1 MKLARP
7 TLAVLFAAI
16 VALALPVTAGA
27 QAHGRGRIFVLMVWD
42 GLRPDF
48 VTRAETPTL
57 YALTREGVLFDRQHA
72 QFPTVTMVNASALAT
87 GAPPSITGMFG
98 DTMYL
103 GPALEARGVNLAG
116 SALEPFGRMPMQLED
131 TRRLSDLNSQG
142 VFNGDLLGI
151 DSLVQEIGREGGYT
165 AVIGKQGP
173 AFVFD
178 DRVLTVT
185 RGKDERGQPHA
196 DFMFATDDAA
206 APPAEAA
213 QFFAGLPEASR
224 TGVWDEKVDDYFT
237 RVAIDQALP
246 KARASASA
254 GRPALVVLWLHNPD
268 LTQHHAGLGTT
279 AAIQALH
286 DADFN
291 LAAVRSAIRKLG
303 IEDRTDLMVVSDH
316 GFATIRLRVNLAG
329 LLVEAGLK
337 KSMESSDVIVAPN
350 GGADLVYLSRA
361 IFKTHEAVRDRLQK
375 IVNFAEAQEWCGPI
389 FSREAAPDDPSR
401 RGRRQL
407 RTPLPGPYLGWIDG
421 TFTEGAVGAFNP
433 ARSPDLILSFAEVPD
448 LDNRSFT
455 GPTEPA
461 FTLGVKGQQS
471 VPNNSQPLVHP
482 VKGLV
487 YADVGGAKGWTT
499 GMGMHGSA
507 GVREIRNFCAAAGPD
522 FKHLFHDTTPTGNLD
537 VTPTIEQVLGVMP
550 NVGAGGA
557 RPAGRVMTEAL
568 AGNRPFAGVAHQFV
582 LTTNL
587 VLQGVEAISRLKMT
601 RLGDRFYLDGS
612 EVERKPLGS
621 SP

>member
-1 MKLARP
+1 MKFPRS
-7 TLAVLFAAI
+7 TLAALFAAI
-16 VALALPVTAGA
+16 IALALPVSAGA

-48 VTRAETPTL
+48 VTRSDTPAL
-57 YALTREGVLFDRQHA
+57 YALAHDGVRFDRQHA
-72 QFPTVTMVNASALAT
+72 QYPTVTMVNASALAT
-87 GAPPSITGMFG
+87 GAPPSTTGMLG
-98 DTMYL
+98 DTMYI
-103 GPALEARGVNLAG
+103 GPALEALGLKLAG
-116 SALEPFGRMPMQLED
+116 TALEQFGNGPVQLES
-131 TRRLSDLNSQG
+131 TRRLSDLNDSG

-151 DSLVQEIGREGGYT
+151 DSVVQEIGREGGYT

-173 AFVFD
+173 AFLFD

-185 RGKDERGQPHA
+185 RGNDERGQPHA
-196 DFMFATDDAA
+196 DFIFATDDAA
-206 APPAEAA
+206 APPAEAET
-213 QFFAGLPEASR
+213 FFAGLPPASR
-224 TGVWDEKVDDYFT
+224 AGVWDEKVDDYFT
-237 RVAIDQALP
+237 RVTIERALP
-246 KARASASA
+246 RAREAASA
-254 GRPALVVLWLHNPD
+254 GRPAMIVLWLHSPD

-337 KSMESSDVIVAPN
+337 KSMDSSDVIVAPD
-350 GGADLVYLSRA
+350 GGSDLVYLSRA
-361 IFKTHEAVRDRLQK
+361 IFKTPGAVRDRLQK

-389 FSREAAPDDPSR
+389 FSREAAPEEPSR
-401 RGRRQL
+401 RGHRHL
-407 RTPLPGPYLGWIDG
+407 HAPLPGPYLGWIDG
-421 TFTEGAVGAFNP
+421 TFTQEVVGAFNP
-433 ARSPDLILSFAEVPD
+433 ARSPDLIVSFAEVPD
-448 LDNRSFT
+448 LDNREFT
-455 GPTEPA
+455 GPARPA

-507 GVREIRNFCAAAGPD
+507 GVREIHNFCAATGPD
-522 FKHLFHDTTPTGNLD
+522 FKHLFRDTTPTGNVD
-537 VTPTIEQVLGVMP
+537 VTPTIEQVLGIMP
-550 NVGAGGA
+550 NVGPHGA

-568 AGNRPFAGVAHQFV
+568 AEHRAYAGVAHQFV
-582 LTTNL
+582 LTTDL
-587 VLQGVEAISRLKMT
+587 VLQGVEAISRLRMT
-601 RLGDRFYLDGS
+601 RLGDRYYLDGS
-612 EVERKPLGS
+612 EVVRKPLGS

>member
-1 MKLARP
+1 MKFLRFS
-7 TLAVLFAAI
+7 LAVLLTAI
-16 VALALPVTAGA
+16 IAVALPVAAWA

-48 VTRAETPTL
+48 VTRSDTPAL

-72 QFPTVTMVNASALAT
+72 QFPTVTMVNAAALAT
-87 GAPPSITGMFG
+87 GTPPSVTGILG

-103 GPALEARGVNLAG
+103 GPALEARGVNPAG
-116 SALEPFGRMPMQLED
+116 TALEQFASAPMRLED
-131 TRRLSDLNSQG
+131 TRRLSELNGSG
-142 VFNGDLLGI
+142 AFKGDLLGI
-151 DSLVQEIGREGGYT
+151 DSVVQEIGREGGYT

-173 AFVFD
+173 AFLFD

-185 RGKDERGQPHA
+185 RGKDERGRPHA

-206 APPAEAA
+206 APPAVAER
-213 QFFAGLPEASR
+213 FFAGLPPASR
-224 TGVWDEKVDDYFT
+224 IGVSDEKVDDYFT
-237 RVAIDQALP
+237 SVATERALP
-246 KARASASA
+246 RARDAAAA

-268 LTQHHAGLGTT
+268 ITEHRAGLGTLH
-279 AAIQALH
+279 AIQALH

-291 LAAVRSAIRKLG
+291 LAAVRRAIRKLG

-337 KSMESSDVIVAPN
+337 KSMVSNDVIVAPN
-350 GGADLVYLSRA
+350 GGSDLVYLSRA
-361 IFKTHEAVRDRLQK
+361 IFKTTAAVRDRLQK
-375 IVNFAEAQEWCGPI
+375 IVDFAEAQEWCGPI
-389 FSREAAPDDPSR
+389 FSREPAPEDPSPR
-401 RGRRQL
+401 RRR
-407 RTPLPGPYLGWIDG
+407 RHAPLPGPYLGWING
-421 TFTEGAVGAFNP
+421 TFTEGVVDALSP
-433 ARSPDLILSFAEVPD
+433 SRSPDLIVSFAEVPD
-448 LDNRSFT
+448 LNNRTFT

-461 FTLGVKGQQS
+461 FSLGVKGQQS
-471 VPNNSQPLVHP
+471 VPNKSQPLVHP

-487 YADVGGAKGWTT
+487 YADVGEANGWTT

-507 GVREIRNFCAAAGPD
+507 GVREIHNFCAAAGPD
-522 FKHLFHDTTPTGNLD
+522 FKHRFRDTTPTGNVD

-550 NVGAGGA
+550 NVGPHGA

-568 AGNRPFAGVAHQFV
+568 AGQRRYVGVAHQFV

-587 VLQGVEAISRLKMT
+587 VLQGVEAISRLRMT
-601 RLGDRFYLDGS
+601 RLGDRYYLDGS
-612 EVERKPLGS
+612 EVVRKPLGS

>member
-1 MKLARP
+1 MKLARL
-7 TLAVLFAAI
+7 TVVFLLTAMIAV
-16 VALALPVTAGA
+16 ALPVAAGA
-27 QAHGRGRIFVLMVWD
+27 QAHGRARVFVLMVWD

-48 VTRAETPTL
+48 VTRSDTPTL
-57 YALTREGVLFDRQHA
+57 YAMSREGVLFDRHHA
-72 QFPTVTMVNASALAT
+72 QYPTVTMVNAAALAT
-87 GAPPSITGMFG
+87 GAPPAITGMLG

-103 GPALEARGVNLAG
+103 GPALEARGVNVAG
-116 SALEPFGRMPMQLED
+116 TSLEPFARVPMKLED
-131 TRRLSDLNSQG
+131 TRRLSELNATG
-142 VFNGDLLGI
+142 VLNGDLLGM
-151 DSLVQEIGREGGYT
+151 DSVVQEIGREGGYT

-173 AFVFD
+173 AFIFD

-206 APPAEAA
+206 APPAEAEK
-213 QFFAGLPEASR
+213 FFAGLPEASHA
-224 TGVWDEKVDDYFT
+224 GVRDEKVDDYFT
-237 RVAIDQALP
+237 RVAIERALP
-246 KARASASA
+246 RAREAALA
-254 GRPALVVLWLHNPD
+254 GHPALVVLWLHNPD
-268 LTQHHAGLGTT
+268 LTQHLAGLGTLP
-279 AAIQALH
+279 ALQALH
-286 DADFN
+286 DADYN
-291 LAAVRSAIRKLG
+291 LAAVRSAVRKLE

-316 GFATIRLRVNLAG
+316 GFATIRLRVDLAG

-350 GGADLVYLSRA
+350 GGSDLVYLSRA
-361 IFKTHEAVRDRLQK
+361 VFKTPDAIRERLQK

-389 FSREAAPDDPSR
+389 FSRRPAPADPSR
-401 RGRRQL
+401 RGRRAA
-407 RTPLPGPYLGWIDG
+407 RNPLPGPYLGWIDG
-421 TFTEGAVGAFNP
+421 TFTESAVGAFNP
-433 ARSPDLILSFAEVPD
+433 ARSPDLIVSFAEVPD
-448 LDNRSFT
+448 LDNRPFT

-471 VPNNSQPLVHP
+471 VPNKSQPLVRP

-487 YADVGGAKGWTT
+487 YADVGESKGWTT
-499 GMGMHGSA
+499 GMGMHGAA
-507 GVREIRNFCAAAGPD
+507 GVREIHNFCAAAGPD
-522 FKHLFHDTTPTGNLD
+522 FKRVFRDTTPTGNLD

-557 RPAGRVMTEAL
+557 RPEGRVMTEAL

-582 LTTNL
+582 LTTDL
-587 VLQGVEAISRLKMT
+587 VLQGVEAISRLQMT

-612 EVERKPLGS
+612 EVQRKPLGS

>member
-1 MKLARP
+1 MKLLRLS
-7 TLAVLFAAI
+7 TAVLLTAI
-16 VALALPVTAGA
+16 IAVALPVAAGA
-27 QAHGRGRIFVLMVWD
+27 QAHGRGRVFVLMVWD

-48 VTRAETPTL
+48 VTRSETPAL
-57 YALTREGVLFDRQHA
+57 YALSREGVLFDRQHA
-72 QFPTVTMVNASALAT
+72 QYPTVTMVNAAALAT
-87 GAPPSITGMFG
+87 GAPPSTTGILG
-98 DTMYL
+98 DTMKF
-103 GPALEARGVNLAG
+103 GPALEAHGVSVAG
-116 SALEPFGRMPMQLED
+116 TALEPLANRPMRLEN
-131 TRRLSDLNSQG
+131 TRRLSDLNGQG
-142 VFNGDLLGI
+142 AFNGDLLGI
-151 DSLVQEIGREGGYT
+151 DSVVQEIGREGGYT

-173 AFVFD
+173 AFMFD

-185 RGKDERGQPHA
+185 RGKDQRGHPHA

-213 QFFAGLPEASR
+213 KFFAGLPPASR
-224 TGVWDEKVDDYFT
+224 TGVADEKVDDYFT
-237 RVAIDQALP
+237 KVTIERALP
-246 KARASASA
+246 RARDAALA

-268 LTQHHAGLGTT
+268 ITQHLAGLGTMP
-279 AAIQALH
+279 ALQALH

-337 KSMESSDVIVAPN
+337 KSMDSSDVIVAAN
-350 GGADLVYLSRA
+350 GGSDLVYLSRA
-361 IFKTHEAVRDRLQK
+361 IFKTPGALRDRLQK

-389 FSREAAPDDPSR
+389 FSREAAPADLSR
-401 RGRRQL
+401 RGRRAVHP
-407 RTPLPGPYLGWIDG
+407 PLPGPYLGWIDG
-421 TFTEGAVGAFNP
+421 TFTQGVVGAFDP
-433 ARSPDLILSFAEVPD
+433 ARSPDLIVSFAEVPD
-448 LDNRSFT
+448 LDNRPFT
-455 GPTEPA
+455 GPAEPA

-471 VPNNSQPLVHP
+471 VPNKSQPLVRP

-487 YADVGGAKGWTT
+487 YADVGAVNGWTT

-507 GVREIRNFCAAAGPD
+507 GVREIHNFCAAAGPD
-522 FKHLFHDTTPTGNLD
+522 FKHVFRDTTPTGNID
-537 VTPTIEQVLGVMP
+537 VTPTIETVLGVMP
-550 NVGAGGA
+550 NVGPHGA

-568 AGNRPFAGVAHQFV
+568 AGKRPFAGVAHQFV
-582 LTTNL
+582 LTTDL
-587 VLQGVEAISRLKMT
+587 VLQGVEAISRLRMT

-612 EVERKPLGS
+612 DVVRKPLGS